1 MMTIWLIILLAG
13 LGTYLM
19 RSTGIWVAPKWV
31 PHRWLAH
38 LPLAVILVMTVGSI
52 SSFDN
57 TSREL
62 VAAIAASG
70 AVVLA
75 SLKKLPLVVCIAIG
89 CVVFGAL
96 VEGF

>member
-1 MMTIWLIILLAG
+1 MIWLIIALSG

-19 RSTGIWVAPKWV
+19 RSTGIWVAPRFV

-38 LPLAVILVMTVGSI
+38 LPLAVILVMTVGGIYSLGE
-52 SSFDN
+52 
-57 TSREL
+57 TPRGM
-62 VAAIAASG
+62 VAAIAASA

-89 CVVFGAL
+89 CIVFGAL
-96 VEGF
+96 ADS

>member
-1 MMTIWLIILLAG
+1 MDIWLIIFFAG

-19 RSTGIWVAPKWV
+19 RSTGLWIAPKWI
-31 PHRWLAH
+31 PQRWLAH

-52 SSFDN
+52 SSFSD
-57 TSREL
+57 TSRGL
-62 VAAIAASG
+62 LAAIAASG

-75 SLKKLPLVVCIAIG
+75 SLKKLPLVACIAIG

-96 VEGF
+96 VEPLS